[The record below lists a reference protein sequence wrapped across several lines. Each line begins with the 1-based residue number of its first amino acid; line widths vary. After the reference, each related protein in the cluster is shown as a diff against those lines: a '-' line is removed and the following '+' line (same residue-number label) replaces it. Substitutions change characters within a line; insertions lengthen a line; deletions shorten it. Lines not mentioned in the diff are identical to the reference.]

1 MRSLG
6 SFDPFPP
13 TEMADTDGLLLVGGQ
28 LSPDWLLAAY
38 RRGIFPW
45 PVLYGKR
52 EILAWFSPDPRAVI
66 ELDQLHV
73 PNRLARRMRGGQFQ
87 FTFDRDF
94 RQVIR
99 ACAEPRRRES
109 QTWIT
114 SSMIRA
120 YERLHELGYA
130 HSVEVWQMGELV
142 GGLYGVALGGFFA
155 GESMFHR
162 ERDASK
168 AAVVRLVEHLR
179 ERGFH
184 LFDIQQQTPHMA
196 AMGAVELPRREFL
209 RRVRAAVT
217 VDVRFTKETD

>member
-1 MRSLG
+1 MQSLG

-13 TEMADTDGLLLVGGQ
+13 TEMADADGLLLVGGQ

-45 PVLYGKR
+45 PVIYGKR

-66 ELDQLHV
+66 EMDRLHV
-73 PNRLARRMRGGQFQ
+73 PSRLARRMRGGQFQ

-130 HSVEVWQMGELV
+130 HSVEVWQHEELV
-142 GGLYGVALGGFFA
+142 GGLYGVALGGYFA

-179 ERGFH
+179 ERGFR

-196 AMGAVELPRREFL
+196 AMGASELPRREFL
-209 RRVRAAVT
+209 RRVRAAAT
-217 VDVRFTKETD
+217 MDVRFTNEVG